1 MPRPHVAGGRPSPT
15 RRRGGRP
22 SRSLVCVLA
31 CVLACALSACR
42 GCRGAEGQGQDASPR
57 TDGGASLGVDAAPRP
72 GAPRPG
78 MAFIPAGTF
87 RAGTPLDRAP
97 RIATEELPGVPIE
110 MGAFYIDVFPFPNEP
125 GAIPQPNVSRDEA
138 ARLCGEKGK
147 RLCTELEWER
157 ACKGP
162 DNATY
167 EYGDTY
173 RSAPCGTGQAAELG
187 FRRPSGER
195 SACRSGFGVREL
207 HGGAWEWT
215 QSTWGRGTH
224 DPSLGVLRGGNAE
237 AGEIVGR
244 CANAIG
250 RPASKRQPS
259 FGFRCCAG
267 DVSPAEVTLDVHVA
281 SRTLTL
287 LAKPEERAAPLLPL
301 LDSAEWGSRDLAVDR
316 AWIWQ
321 PVGNEDLLVF
331 GGCTPEGPARRCGF
345 VVGRQQPPG
354 LTTADTAP
362 RVLAQVVFPRAMPE
376 MKTTGESSRIHAKA
390 VDFKGR
396 YVKEISYSYGR
407 ISVSGP
413 QRVAE

>member
-1 MPRPHVAGGRPSPT
+1 
-15 RRRGGRP
+15 
-22 SRSLVCVLA
+22 
-31 CVLACALSACR
+31 
-42 GCRGAEGQGQDASPR
+42 
-57 TDGGASLGVDAAPRP
+57 
-72 GAPRPG
+72 

-267 DVSPAEVTLDVHVA
+267 DVSPAEVTLDAVVRLEELA
-281 SRTLTL
+281 DLADVRVRQLFGLLGLGDARTLADL
-287 LAKPEERAAPLLPL
+287 LREGAT
-301 LDSAEWGSRDLAVDR
+301 DAVEVR
-316 AWIWQ
+316 KG
-321 PVGNEDLLVF
+321 VGNLLVT
-331 GGCTPEGPARRCGF
+331 GKVDACDTSHDGCSLLGW
-345 VVGRQQPPG
+345 
-354 LTTADTAP
+354 
-362 RVLAQVVFPRAMPE
+362 
-376 MKTTGESSRIHAKA
+376 
-390 VDFKGR
+390 
-396 YVKEISYSYGR
+396 Y
-407 ISVSGP
+407 
-413 QRVAE
+413 

>member
-1 MPRPHVAGGRPSPT
+1 MWSPHVCGGRPPT
-15 RRRGGRP
+15 RRRGTCPRLAVAVAVAAA
-22 SRSLVCVLA
+22 LVG
-31 CVLACALSACR
+31 CR
-42 GCRGAEGQGQDASPR
+42 GCRAAGQDAGPSGG
-57 TDGGASLGVDAAPRP
+57 DGGALVGFDAAPRP

-97 RIATEELPGVPIE
+97 RIATEELPGVPVE
-110 MGAFYIDVFPFPNEP
+110 MGPFYIDIFPFPNEP

-147 RLCTELEWER
+147 RLCTKLEWER

-162 DNATY
+162 DSATY

-173 RSAPCGTGQAAELG
+173 RSSPCGTGQSAELG

-224 DPSLGVLRGGNAE
+224 DPSMGVLRGGNAE

-250 RPASKRQPS
+250 RLASKRQAS

-267 DVSPAEVTLDVHVA
+267 DPSSAEVTLDVHLA
-281 SRTLTL
+281 AHTLTL

-301 LDSAEWGSRDLAVDR
+301 LDTAEWGSRDLAVDR

-345 VVGRQQPPG
+345 VVGRAQPPG
-354 LTTADTAP
+354 STTLTAADSAP
-362 RVLAQVVFPRAMPE
+362 RVLAQLVFPRAMAE
-376 MKTTGESSRIHAKA
+376 MKTTGDPSRIHAKA
-390 VDFKGR
+390 VDVKGR

-407 ISVSGP
+407 VSVSGP